1 MMPFGIIHPI
11 KKGWL
16 ADVHRSEGMVRGQAI
31 IIERSCVIRR
41 LRPILLFAFA
51 FLGLDAF
58 VGGIVAFFI

>member
-1 MMPFGIIHPI
+1 
-11 KKGWL
+11 
-16 ADVHRSEGMVRGQAI
+16 VHRSEGMVRGQAI

-41 LRPILLFAFA
+41 LRPILLFAFD